1 MREGDV
7 LLAPLRQADGSLK
20 DRPALFLMR
29 MPPFEDFLV
38 CGISTQLQQA
48 VPDFDETISPTDADF
63 RTSGLKAASL
73 IRLGY
78 LAVLPRSEFKGR
90 IGSVSAARRKSG
102 VSSTADEI
110 PMVDQPACRIAHTDE
125 ARATSRPSPSS
136 RSHSRWATARPRR
149 MTRAWALS
157 RPSTTGRK

>member
-20 DRPALFLMR
+20 DRPTLFLMR

-48 VPDFDETISPTDADF
+48 VPDFDETIAPTDADF

-78 LAVLPRSEFKGR
+78 LAVLPRSAFKGR
-90 IGSVSAARRKSG
+90 IGSVSAARRKRLLIRLS
-102 VSSTADEI
+102 DFL
-110 PMVDQPACRIAHTDE
+110 
-125 ARATSRPSPSS
+125 RPP
-136 RSHSRWATARPRR
+136 
-149 MTRAWALS
+149 
-157 RPSTTGRK
+157 